1 MMSQTR
7 KQTITVHILT
17 NISRNKGN
25 QIMKFGQLIEYNVR
39 NIIFLKIMQKI
50 RQGS

>member
-1 MMSQTR
+1 MSQTR

-17 NISRNKGN
+17 NISRNKDN